1 MMVVNG
7 EIVSI
12 IKNEFKIG
20 DIVVCTG
27 WDKLPKNN
35 GVNILELCGYSKN
48 ESFIVLDIFD
58 ENLIFDNPKGVYAD
72 KIAIYYDYFT
82 KLYDVR
88 NNKLIK
94 LLQ

>member
-1 MMVVNG
+1 MNF
-7 EIVSI
+7 
-12 IKNEFKIG
+12 NIG

-35 GVNILELCGYSKN
+35 CINILELCGYSKN

-58 ENLIFDNPKGVYAD
+58 ETLIFNNGCGNYAD
-72 KIAIYYDYFT
+72 KIAIDYDYFT
-82 KLYDVR
+82 KLSDVR

-94 LLQ
+94 ILQ